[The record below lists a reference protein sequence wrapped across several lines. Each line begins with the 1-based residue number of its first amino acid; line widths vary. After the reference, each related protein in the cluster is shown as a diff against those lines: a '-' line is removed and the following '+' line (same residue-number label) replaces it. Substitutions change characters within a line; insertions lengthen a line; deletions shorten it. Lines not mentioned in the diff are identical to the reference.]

1 MKKLFSNIY
10 HKFFKYRYDENY
22 QNINYKLICEF
33 EKFESEKYRL
43 KLFDNIDIKKIKS
56 VLDYGCG
63 YGMNMKV
70 LKDLNNNINLT
81 GIERSKNKIRM
92 LNIINDNIY
101 KMPLNLY
108 DITKLSKIEKKYDLV
123 FTDAV
128 LIYVNPNNIYELLKK
143 LIHSSKKNVL
153 LHELNHNDNQHD
165 IDHLYVHDYKYLIKK
180 INPRLKIKIFKSKK
194 PGSPWSSHGSI
205 ILIDKENAN
214 WSLK

>member
-1 MKKLFSNIY
+1 
-10 HKFFKYRYDENY
+10 
-22 QNINYKLICEF
+22 
-33 EKFESEKYRL
+33 
-43 KLFDNIDIKKIKS
+43 
-56 VLDYGCG
+56 
-63 YGMNMKV
+63 MNMKV

-180 INPRLKIKIFKSKK
+180 LTQ
-194 PGSPWSSHGSI
+194 
-205 ILIDKENAN
+205 D
-214 WSLK
+214 

>member
-1 MKKLFSNIY
+1 
-10 HKFFKYRYDENY
+10 
-22 QNINYKLICEF
+22 
-33 EKFESEKYRL
+33 
-43 KLFDNIDIKKIKS
+43 
-56 VLDYGCG
+56 
-63 YGMNMKV
+63 MNMKV

-153 LHELNHNDNQHD
+153 LHELNHNDNNM
-165 IDHLYVHDYKYLIKK
+165 ILIIYSYDYKYLIKK

-194 PGSPWSSHGSI
+194 PVLLGVLMAQS
-205 ILIDKENAN
+205 
-214 WSLK
+214 